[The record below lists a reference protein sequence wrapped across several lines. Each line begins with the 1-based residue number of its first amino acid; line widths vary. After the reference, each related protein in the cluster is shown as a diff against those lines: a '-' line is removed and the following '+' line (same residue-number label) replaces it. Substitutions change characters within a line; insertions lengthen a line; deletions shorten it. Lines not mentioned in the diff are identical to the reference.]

1 MVKRRRYED
10 WEKDLLSEG
19 WRPPDKDKEQK
30 AKDWVETVQWDLE
43 GIKAGIDEFELRG
56 ADGIEGKA
64 RLMCALTAKQKE
76 SREAWNEVTRAIE
89 ERLAR
94 SEATS
99 LDPAGNDG
107 DQAAGVNVDRD
118 EEKAKQW
125 VNKVQ
130 AQLQYIKTGIHEYKE
145 LERNLSMAFAAKE
158 KESSKAWEEVSRA
171 IAERLA
177 RKAPAPSPSSSS
189 ASWSACAV
197 PDPRIRAW
205 LEKSHAEAADSDE
218 EEMCEFLAQSG
229 IWRTHL
235 VRDAAADEQ
244 GPHAPSSP
252 SSASSSATLQPAP
265 GAFYE
270 MMQDPGEAAGEC
282 TDEARRSPS
291 RCRF

>member
-1 MVKRRRYED
+1 MRKRPRLTY
-10 WEKDLLSEG
+10 WEKELLSEG
-19 WRPPDKDKEQK
+19 WCPPDKDNEQTAKER
-30 AKDWVETVQWDLE
+30 VETVQWDLE
-43 GIKAGIDEFELRG
+43 DIKARIADFELRG
-56 ADGIEGKA
+56 AAGVEGKA
-64 RLMCALTAKQKE
+64 RLMMALNAKQNE
-76 SREAWNEVTRAIE
+76 SSEAWEAVTRAIE

-94 SEATS
+94 EATS

-107 DQAAGVNVDRD
+107 DEAAGVNVDRD
-118 EEKAKQW
+118 EEKAKKK
-125 VNKVQ
+125 VDKVQ
-130 AQLQYIKTGIHEYKE
+130 AQLQNIHIGIKEYTNLKK
-145 LERNLSMAFAAKE
+145 NLSMARAAKE

-171 IAERLA
+171 IAQRLA
-177 RKAPAPSPSSSS
+177 RKAPAPSPSS
-189 ASWSACAV
+189 ASWSAYAV